1 MSTKM
6 TKREL
11 QSPDKFTTT
20 TASWL
25 DWATKHPRE
34 TTIAGVVL
42 AALLVAV
49 GLIASGGPSTDPKA
63 GAALSAALELIDRK
77 VEKPGAADAAA
88 EGEKKEPTFASEQEK
103 QEAIVKA
110 MQAVRDEHRG
120 TTSALSAT
128 LAQAD
133 AAFALG
139 KADDALALYEEY
151 LSSAPKTGSLRFLAH
166 EGKAASLQA
175 KGDFDGAIAA
185 LDAMAAE
192 LSGYKDR
199 AQLGKGRVLEAKG
212 DWAKARE
219 AYQAVKTD
227 FPDSASTRAATERL
241 GQLDFHHPVEAGAD
255 AK

>member
-34 TTIAGVVL
+34 TTIAGVVV

-63 GAALSAALELIDRK
+63 GAALSAALELVDRK
-77 VEKPGAADAAA
+77 VEKPGAAAA
-88 EGEKKEPTFASEQEK
+88 EDEKKEPTFASEQEK

-120 TTSALSAT
+120 TSSALTAT

-133 AAFALG
+133 AFLALG
-139 KADDALALYEEY
+139 KSDEAIARYEEY
-151 LSSAPKTGSLRFLAH
+151 LSAAPKSGSLRFLAH
-166 EGKAASLQA
+166 EGKAAALQA
-175 KGDFDGAIAA
+175 KGDVDGAIAA
-185 LDAMAAE
+185 LEAMAAE
-192 LSGYKDR
+192 LPGYKDR
-199 AQLGKGRVLEAKG
+199 AQLGKGRIHEAKG
-212 DWAKARE
+212 EWEKARE
-219 AYQAVKTD
+219 AYQSVKTD
-227 FPDSASTRAATERL
+227 FPDGASNRAATERL
-241 GQLDFHHPVEAGAD
+241 SQLDLRHPAEAPAD